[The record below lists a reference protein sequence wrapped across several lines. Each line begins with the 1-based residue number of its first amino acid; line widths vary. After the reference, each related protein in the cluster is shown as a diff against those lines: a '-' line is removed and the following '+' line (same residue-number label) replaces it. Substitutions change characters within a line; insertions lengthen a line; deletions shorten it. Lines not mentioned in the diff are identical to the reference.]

1 MKTRAYPIQPR
12 NVWRGIRWLVLV
24 AVLFVLPLS
33 AYAQGGGDGQP
44 IREVTDDEVNDI
56 SSRLYCPV
64 CENVPLD
71 VCGTAACARW
81 RAQVR
86 TLLEQ
91 GESEDEVIN
100 YFVTQFGQRVV
111 GTPQDPWLNFLA
123 WAVPAG
129 AVIVGAGAVAY
140 LFLRWR
146 RRTSPPAQP
155 EVAVEPLT
163 PDDEYRARLERELRG
178 EE

>member
-1 MKTRAYPIQPR
+1 MKAYPVRPLW
-12 NVWRGIRWLVLV
+12 NPGWGMRWLVLV
-24 AVLFVLPLS
+24 VVLLALPLTV
-33 AYAQGGGDGQP
+33 YAQGGGDGQP

-56 SSRLYCPV
+56 SNRLYCPV

-71 VCGTAACARW
+71 VCGTQACVRW

-91 GESEDEVIN
+91 GKSEDEVID

-111 GTPQDPWLNFLA
+111 GTPQDPLLSLLA

-129 AVIVGAGAVAY
+129 AVIVGAGVVAY
-140 LFLRWR
+140 ALLRWR
-146 RRTSPPAQP
+146 ARTASPALP
-155 EVAVEPLT
+155 EAAAEPQT

>member
-1 MKTRAYPIQPR
+1 MRADLIQPR
-12 NVWRGIRWLVLV
+12 NLWWGIRWLVLV
-24 AVLFVLPLS
+24 MVLFVLPLS
-33 AYAQGGGDGQP
+33 AYAQGGGGQP

-111 GTPQDPWLNFLA
+111 GTPQDPWLSFLA

-129 AVIVGAGAVAY
+129 AVIVGAGALAY

-146 RRTSPPAQP
+146 GRTSPPAQP
-155 EVAVEPLT
+155 QAADAQSQT

>member
-1 MKTRAYPIQPR
+1 MRADLIQPR
-12 NVWRGIRWLVLV
+12 NLWWGIRWLVLV

-33 AYAQGGGDGQP
+33 VYAQGGGDGQP

-91 GESEDEVIN
+91 GKSEDEVID

-111 GTPQDPWLNFLA
+111 GTPQDPLLNFLA

-129 AVIVGAGAVAY
+129 AVIVGAGVVAY
-140 LFLRWR
+140 ALQRWR
-146 RRTSPPAQP
+146 ERATSPALP
-155 EVAVEPLT
+155 EAAAEPQT
-163 PDDEYRARLERELRG
+163 PDDAYRARLERELR
-178 EE
+178 EEK